1 MNARK
6 VPLPLGE
13 GLGEG
18 WHPRGSGLPLTPTH
32 SLKGRGSIVFTLLL
46 LAAPAFAQAPAQPTR
61 EQTLDRLLGL
71 LKIAPDEQTAGAVE
85 RSIQSQWLAQA
96 TPATKLLLL
105 HGFNELTENQPNE
118 ALDDFDAALDLQP
131 DLQEGWHG
139 RAMARAQL
147 GDTAGATRDIAEV
160 LSHEPRQFAALQDL
174 SRIAEQQKNY
184 KGAYEAWQRA
194 LELDP
199 KTPGGADRLKD
210 LKTKAFGENT

>member
-1 MNARK
+1 MTASL
-6 VPLPLGE
+6 VPRPQSGGGGPCE
-13 GLGEG
+13 A
-18 WHPRGSGLPLTPTH
+18 WWRGPGY
-32 SLKGRGSIVFTLLL
+32 GMVVVLLL
-46 LAAPAFAQAPAQPTR
+46 TSSAALAQTPAPNQPTR

-71 LKIAPDEQTAGAVE
+71 LKVAPDEQTAGAVE

-96 TPATKLLLL
+96 TPATKLLLM
-105 HGFNELTENQPNE
+105 HGFTELTENQPNE

-160 LSHEPRQFAALQDL
+160 LKHEPRQFAALEDL
-174 SRIAEQQKNY
+174 SHIAEQQKNY

-194 LELDP
+194 LDLDP
-199 KTPGGADRLKD
+199 KAPGGADRLKD
-210 LKTKAFGENT
+210 LKVKAFGENT